1 MNGNRV
7 VIGLVLKPNQKK
19 DATNALKALRVLDLD
34 ISSIYDIDIDN
45 VDDEL
50 EIFSDILSEQSLES
64 LIIALPKLFSD
75 DTILGCFKL
84 PVYYNNDL
92 YPVNLPSNC
101 YTEESIYARLL
112 VINEVSK
119 VDKHNKSIYNTTN
132 ISIVVDTVTLDFCY
146 VLFNSIIYSS
156 NTDREWD
163 LGNLFWD
170 YFSMSGTDLKP
181 MHTLHCDYSVRH
193 SELKKYMDN
202 LIKYS
207 YEEKLIY
214 NNTCYIFPDYKK
226 SSASSSCDFSC
237 IVENGVKDV
246 IFNAKSI
253 MQFEIVV
260 PPNTARFSILCSKS
274 SDNKNK
280 YKVYVKK
287 ESNIYFNLYIMYSNK
302 IISGNKDCDEIKEEL
317 SIEYY

>member
-1 MNGNRV
+1 MNGSRV

-19 DATNALKALRVLDLD
+19 DATNALKGLRILDLD
-34 ISSIYDIDIDN
+34 TSSIYDIGIDN

-119 VDKHNKSIYNTTN
+119 VDKHNKSIYDMTN

-170 YFSMSGTDLKP
+170 YFSMSGANLKP

-193 SELKKYMDN
+193 SELKKYMDS
-202 LIKYS
+202 LIKYR

-260 PPNTARFSILCSKS
+260 PPSVVTFSMIGYRGSTIGGS
-274 SDNKNK
+274 
-280 YKVYVKK
+280 YKVYIIVLT
-287 ESNIYFNLYIMYSNK
+287 LYLCFAMVN
-302 IISGNKDCDEIKEEL
+302 
-317 SIEYY
+317 

>member
-1 MNGNRV
+1 MNGSRV

-19 DATNALKALRVLDLD
+19 DATNALKGLRILDLD
-34 ISSIYDIDIDN
+34 TSSIYDIDIDN

-101 YTEESIYARLL
+101 YTEEGIYARLL

-119 VDKHNKSIYNTTN
+119 LDNHNKSIYDTTN

-170 YFSMSGTDLKP
+170 YFSMSGDDLKP

-193 SELKKYMDN
+193 SELKKYMDR

-214 NNTCYIFPDYKK
+214 NNTCYILPDYKK
-226 SSASSSCDFSC
+226 RSVPSSCDFSC
-237 IVENGVKDV
+237 IVENGIKDI

-253 MQFEIVV
+253 SQFEIVV
-260 PPNTARFSILCSKS
+260 PPSTAKFSILCSKS
-274 SDNKNK
+274 LDNKNK
-280 YKVYVKK
+280 YKVYVKE

-302 IISGNKDCDEIKEEL
+302 IISGNKDYYEIKEEL
-317 SIEYY
+317 SIEHY